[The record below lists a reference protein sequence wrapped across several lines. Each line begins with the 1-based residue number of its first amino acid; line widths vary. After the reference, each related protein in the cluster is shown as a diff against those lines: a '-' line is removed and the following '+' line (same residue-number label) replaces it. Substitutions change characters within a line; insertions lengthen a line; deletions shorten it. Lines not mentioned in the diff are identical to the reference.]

1 MSLKEVLK
9 EEPHMGYMLAN
20 EAIVRAA
27 LEADVKVAAFY
38 PGSPQTEILDTFDRV
53 SHYRDDIVVEIAAN
67 EKVAL
72 ETAAGAAFVGLRGFT
87 SMKSVGGNVASDTLY
102 SLAYTGVK
110 GGLVVVIADD
120 PYAHSSQSEQD
131 GRWFGY
137 TAYLPML
144 EPSNP
149 QEAYEMV
156 KKAFKLSEKYGSVVL
171 VRTTT
176 RVNHQS
182 GLVKVGKL
190 ERTPFDK
197 LSWKENRRSYA
208 TVGSLARKFKA
219 ELLEKIARMKE
230 DPEFLALNRVEYFDG
245 KEVKAV
251 KPEEAKG
258 IGIITSGVAYSY
270 VLESLQKLGGEAY
283 VLKLGVLNPIPEK
296 LIGDFIEGLEKV
308 VIVEELFPYIEGFV
322 RQIAKERNPN
332 LEIIGKKSGHF
343 LEMLEYNVPIVIKV
357 LAEVLGRELPFDYE
371 GHFKKMWE
379 LAKLAPP
386 RMPTF
391 CAGCPHRATFWALRR
406 AMGRPENYYLA
417 NDIGCYSMLALEHIG
432 WTDSLLAMGASLG
445 IAHGVH
451 HSAQERVV
459 ALVGDSTF
467 FHAALPGIVNAIRNN
482 SKMTLVIL
490 DNAVTAMT
498 GQQAHPG
505 SPKKVNPYEKR
516 IDIESVLRGL
526 GVEKIVVVDSFQAR
540 KNIGKLREAL
550 KYDGLSVVIS
560 RGDCALYHFREYR
573 RAGGK
578 IVPYFVDKDACER
591 AYNCIR
597 DFGCPAIVIDE
608 TDLKAKILPEVCVGC
623 GVCAQLCPHNAIHS
637 TAILYG
643 GEDKPYVTIED
654 YRELEQIKL
663 RREEQ

>member
-9 EEPHMGYMLAN
+9 EEPHVGYMLTN

-27 LEADVKVAAFY
+27 LEADVKVTAFY

-53 SHYRDDIVVEIAAN
+53 SHYRDDLVVEIAAN

-72 ETAAGAAFVGLRGFT
+72 ETVAGAAFVGLRGFT

-102 SLAYTGVK
+102 SLAYTGVR
-110 GGLVVVIADD
+110 GGLMVVMADD
-120 PYAHSSQSEQD
+120 PHAHSSQSEQD

-144 EPSNP
+144 EPANP
-149 QEAYEMV
+149 QEAYELV
-156 KKAFKLSEKYGSVVL
+156 KKAFELSEKYGSVVL

-190 ERTPFDK
+190 ERSPFDK

-219 ELLEKIARMKE
+219 ELLEKVARMKE
-230 DPEFLALNRVEYFDG
+230 DREFLALNRVEHFDG
-245 KEVKAV
+245 KELREA
-251 KPEEAKG
+251 KPGEAKG
-258 IGIITSGVAYSY
+258 VGIITSGVPYSY
-270 VLESLQKLGGEAY
+270 VVESLGKLGGEAY
-283 VLKLGVLNPIPEK
+283 ILKLSVLNPIPEK
-296 LIGDFIEGLEKV
+296 LIGDFIENLDKV
-308 VIVEELFPYIEGFV
+308 VIVEELSPYIEGFV
-322 RQIAKERNPN
+322 REIAKERNPE

-357 LAEVLGRELPFDYE
+357 LAEVLGKEMPFDYE
-371 GHFKKMWE
+371 GHFKRMWE

-406 AMGRPENYYLA
+406 AMGRIENYYLA

-445 IAHGVH
+445 IAHGVQ
-451 HSAQERVV
+451 HSAEERVV
-459 ALVGDSTF
+459 AVVGDSTF

-482 SKMTLVIL
+482 SKMTLIIL

-526 GVEKIVVVDSFQAR
+526 GVEKIVVIDSFQAR

-560 RGDCALYHFREYR
+560 RGECALYHFREFR

-578 IVPYFVDKDACER
+578 IVPYFVDKEACER

-597 DFGCPAIVIDE
+597 DFGCPAIVVDE
-608 TDLKAKILPEVCVGC
+608 EDLKAKILPEVCVGC

-637 TAILYG
+637 TAVLYG
-643 GEDKPYVTIED
+643 GEDRPYVTIED
-654 YRELEQIKL
+654 YRELEQIML
-663 RREEQ
+663 RRGGQ

>member
-9 EEPHMGYMLAN
+9 EEPHAGYMLTN

-38 PGSPQTEILDTFDRV
+38 PGSPQTEILDTFERV
-53 SHYRDDIVVEIAAN
+53 SRYRDDIAVEIAAN

-144 EPSNP
+144 EPSSP

-156 KKAFKLSEKYGSVVL
+156 KKAFKLSEKYSSVVL

-182 GLVKVGKL
+182 GIVRAGKL
-190 ERTPFDK
+190 ERTPFNK
-197 LSWKENRRSYA
+197 LSWKENRKSYA

-219 ELLEKIARMKE
+219 ELLEKIAKIRD
-230 DPEFLALNRVEYFDG
+230 DPEFLEFNRVEYFDG
-245 KEVKAV
+245 EGVR
-251 KPEEAKG
+251 EAKPGEARG

-270 VLESLQKLGGEAY
+270 VLESLQKLGGKAY

-308 VIVEELFPYIEGFV
+308 VVVEELFPYIEGFV
-322 RQIAKERNPN
+322 RQIAKERNPK
-332 LEIIGKKSGHF
+332 LEIVGKKSGHF

-371 GHFKKMWE
+371 GHFKRMWE

-406 AMGRPENYYLA
+406 AMGNIENYYLA

-445 IAHGVH
+445 IAHGVQ
-451 HSAQERVV
+451 HSAEERVV

-482 SKMTLVIL
+482 SKMTLIIL

-526 GVEKIVVVDSFQAR
+526 GVEKIVVIDSFQAR

-578 IVPYFVDKDACER
+578 IVPYFVDKEACER

-608 TDLKAKILPEVCVGC
+608 EDKKAKILPEICVGC

-654 YRELEQIKL
+654 YRELEQIML
-663 RREEQ
+663 RREKP

>member
-9 EEPHMGYMLAN
+9 EEPPHVGYMLTN

-38 PGSPQTEILDTFDRV
+38 PPGSPQTEILDTFDRV
-53 SHYRDDIVVEIAAN
+53 SHYRDDLVVEIAAN

-72 ETAAGAAFVGLRGFT
+72 ETVAGAAFVGLRGGFT

-156 KKAFKLSEKYGSVVL
+156 KKAFGLSEKYGSVVL

-190 ERTPFDK
+190 KRTPFDK
-197 LSWKENRRSYA
+197 LSWRENRRSYA

-219 ELLEKIARMKE
+219 ELLEKVAKMKE

-245 KEVKAV
+245 KEVKVA

-270 VLESLQKLGGEAY
+270 VLESLQKLGREAY

-296 LIGDFIEGLEKV
+296 LIGGDFIEGLERV
-308 VIVEELFPYIEGFV
+308 VVVEELFPYIEGFV
-322 RQIAKERNPN
+322 RQIAKEKNPD
-332 LEIIGKKSGHF
+332 LEMIGKKSGHF

-371 GHFKKMWE
+371 GHFKRMWE
-379 LAKLAPP
+379 LAKLAPPP

-445 IAHGVH
+445 IAHGVQ

-459 ALVGDSTF
+459 TVVGDSTF
-467 FHAALPGIVNAIRNN
+467 FHAALPGIVNAIHNN
-482 SKMTLVIL
+482 AKMTLIIL

-498 GQQAHPG
+498 GQQAHPPG
-505 SPKKVNPYEKR
+505 SPKKVNPPYEKR
-516 IDIESVLRGL
+516 IDIESVLRGPRR
-526 GVEKIVVVDSFQAR
+526 GKDSGHRLIPGKEEHRQAQRGFEVRRPLRGHIEGGRVRPLPLPRIQTRWR
-540 KNIGKLREAL
+540 KDSPPLLR
-550 KYDGLSVVIS
+550 
-560 RGDCALYHFREYR
+560 
-573 RAGGK
+573 
-578 IVPYFVDKDACER
+578 
-591 AYNCIR
+591 
-597 DFGCPAIVIDE
+597 
-608 TDLKAKILPEVCVGC
+608 
-623 GVCAQLCPHNAIHS
+623 
-637 TAILYG
+637 
-643 GEDKPYVTIED
+643 
-654 YRELEQIKL
+654 
-663 RREEQ
+663 